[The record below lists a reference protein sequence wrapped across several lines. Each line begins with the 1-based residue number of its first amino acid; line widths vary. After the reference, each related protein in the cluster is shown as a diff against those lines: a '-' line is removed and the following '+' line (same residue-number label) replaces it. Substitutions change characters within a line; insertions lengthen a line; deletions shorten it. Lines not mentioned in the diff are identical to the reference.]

1 MSMGGVLVV
10 VVVMMARVAVMASA
24 AMFAASMP
32 RARLMVRTGATMRE
46 MLLVKVLSNE
56 DDVGDD
62 VH

>member
-1 MSMGGVLVV
+1 MGAVLVV
-10 VVVMMARVAVMASA
+10 VVKMARLAVMASA